1 MTVIDRIIAETIT
14 NAFSQINLTK
24 TLTGWPI
31 PTFGCT
37 VDKVVVFMYD
47 PKNDVLL
54 QSTDLIS
61 FWRTEQT
68 LDPTTIV
75 FIWMMLNFP
84 IFMCRNIADQYEFDS
99 SNFLKLAETKLK
111 RYQKIVS
118 RNDESLKFKNDSY
131 AEVVMPK
138 IHYIAK
144 YVQEREG
151 VNIFN
156 QKN

>member
-1 MTVIDRIIAETIT
+1 MTVIGRIIAETIT

-24 TLTGWPI
+24 TLTVWPI

-84 IFMCRNIADQYEFDS
+84 IFKCRNIADQYEFDFECHS
-99 SNFLKLAETKLK
+99 K
-111 RYQKIVS
+111 
-118 RNDESLKFKNDSY
+118 
-131 AEVVMPK
+131 
-138 IHYIAK
+138 
-144 YVQEREG
+144 
-151 VNIFN
+151 
-156 QKN
+156 

>member
-1 MTVIDRIIAETIT
+1 MTVIDRIIAETTT

-37 VDKVVVFMYD
+37 IDKVVVFMYD

-68 LDPTTIV
+68 LDHNNHCFHMDDV
-75 FIWMMLNFP
+75 
-84 IFMCRNIADQYEFDS
+84 
-99 SNFLKLAETKLK
+99 
-111 RYQKIVS
+111 
-118 RNDESLKFKNDSY
+118 KFS
-131 AEVVMPK
+131 
-138 IHYIAK
+138 HL
-144 YVQEREG
+144 YVQKSCRS
-151 VNIFN
+151 I
-156 QKN
+156 